1 MITAAEFKKQI
12 SKTLAGHLR
21 SLGFKGSGFNY
32 TMSSDNFIF
41 SIGVQASRWGGRCCA
56 ELGIHPKEIDSF
68 GNHKIDLKNLKYYSC
83 EFRQRLWRKDPAD
96 QWWQYSDDPELN
108 IQVAEHIFHSIKE
121 QALPI
126 IQLFKTE
133 PYILDSIEV
142 LDLSNIYKNVAS
154 KLGGMILMT
163 TDIRFAWALTKIF
176 EKRNPEKAIQ
186 FAKFGLS
193 KLDASS
199 IFIGK
204 VDFERIVR
212 QDD

>member
-1 MITAAEFKKQI
+1 MITAADFKKQI

-32 TMSSDNFIF
+32 TTSGDNFIF
-41 SIGVQASRWGGRCCA
+41 SIGVQASRWDGRCCA

-142 LDLSNIYKNVAS
+142 SDLSYGWLFGRYRHIPVQKSDGTYCVTSIKHVL
-154 KLGGMILMT
+154 KHQ
-163 TDIRFAWALTKIF
+163 TK
-176 EKRNPEKAIQ
+176 EHW
-186 FAKFGLS
+186 
-193 KLDASS
+193 
-199 IFIGK
+199 
-204 VDFERIVR
+204 
-212 QDD
+212 

>member
-1 MITAAEFKKQI
+1 MVFQNNLLDVLTATFLNDYFIHVHEDTHTVFYK
-12 SKTLAGHLR
+12 SPP
-21 SLGFKGSGFNY
+21 LGWSVLCRAWY
-32 TMSSDNFIF
+32 SSR
-41 SIGVQASRWGGRCCA
+41 G
-56 ELGIHPKEIDSF
+56 IDSS
-68 GNHKIDLKNLKYYSC
+68 GNNKIDLKNLKYYSC

-142 LDLSNIYKNVAS
+142 SDLSNIYKNVAT

-204 VDFERIVR
+204 VDFERVVR